1 MFLNQAMETGYS
13 GNNNWQHYAKGE
25 YKIEEEKEADQRDR
39 GEGGDPAGGSV
50 LRVTTPEDRLALHTE
65 LGQSDLD

>member
-25 YKIEEEKEADQRDR
+25 YKIEEEKQIKETEGRVEIQQEAVCWELQHQRI
-39 GEGGDPAGGSV
+39 G
-50 LRVTTPEDRLALHTE
+50 
-65 LGQSDLD
+65 

>member
-25 YKIEEEKEADQRDR
+25 YKIEEEKEADQR
-39 GEGGDPAGGSV
+39 G
-50 LRVTTPEDRLALHTE
+50 
-65 LGQSDLD
+65 